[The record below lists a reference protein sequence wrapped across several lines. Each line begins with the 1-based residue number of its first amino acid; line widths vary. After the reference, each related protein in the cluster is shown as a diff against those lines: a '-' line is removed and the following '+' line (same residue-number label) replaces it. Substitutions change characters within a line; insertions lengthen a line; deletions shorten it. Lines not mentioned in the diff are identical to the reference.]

1 VKVLFDTNVVLDHL
15 LEREPHVDAA
25 EQLLS
30 LVDAGRL
37 EGLVCSTTATTIHY
51 LASKAVGAAAAM
63 DYLRKLLAI
72 LDVAGVDRDV
82 LRSALDLGF
91 SDFEDA
97 VLHEAARNAGAAAI
111 VTRNGK
117 DFTRSELPVFSPAEL
132 LAAVHADPRQ

>member
-1 VKVLFDTNVVLDHL
+1 MKVLFDTNVVLDHL
-15 LEREPHVDAA
+15 LAREPYVDTA

-30 LVDAGRL
+30 LVDAERIDG
-37 EGLVCSTTATTIHY
+37 VICSTTATTIHY

-72 LDVAGVDRDV
+72 FDVACVDREV
-82 LRSALDLGF
+82 LQGALDLGF

-97 VLHEAARNAGAAAI
+97 VLHEAACKIGVTAI

-117 DFTRSELPVFSPAEL
+117 DFVRSTLPVLDPAEL
-132 LAAVHADPRQ
+132 LAAVNAEPE

>member
-1 VKVLFDTNVVLDHL
+1 MKVLFDTNVVLDHL
-15 LEREPHVDAA
+15 LAREPYVDTA

-30 LVDAGRL
+30 LVDAG
-37 EGLVCSTTATTIHY
+37 GIDGVICSTTATTIHY

-72 LDVAGVDRDV
+72 FDVACVDREV
-82 LRSALDLGF
+82 LQGALDLGF

-97 VLHEAARNAGAAAI
+97 VLHEAACKIGVTAI

-117 DFTRSELPVFSPAEL
+117 DFVRSTLPVFDPAEL
-132 LAAVHADPRQ
+132 LAAVNAEPE